1 MLLVLQTM
9 QGLHSQNARHYHTQ
23 SIHTISLIPRM
34 NQVHALHIMVHNVDA
49 LDPSIQVRKNVRSFL
64 GNKYTQPVQTESA

>member
-1 MLLVLQTM
+1 
-9 QGLHSQNARHYHTQ
+9 
-23 SIHTISLIPRM
+23 M

-64 GNKYTQPVQTESA
+64 GIKYTQPVQTESA